1 MWWSMKSGGLAAQ
14 ATPVRGSGSE
24 VGGLLLSNDLGGL
37 LVDGKPELAIP
48 VHRVTVPGRVTRYL
62 NRPELVGRCMPT
74 NKRVTVLKAPGGFGK
89 TTLLSECCRVLAARG
104 VPVAW
109 LSLEDDD
116 AAALEIG
123 LVVAFQHA
131 GLDVLEPFRGD
142 RAGPRPP
149 YTRMAGLLL
158 ALEAAGGCVLA
169 LDELER
175 VTNPQSVALLNGLVR
190 AASRNVHL
198 ALACRKLPT
207 GLDIAEPVLAG
218 EAEIVTVEDLRFSRD
233 EIARYF
239 ASKLSRRELSTV
251 AAESA
256 GWPIALHVRRTAGAR
271 PVDARE
277 RVVRDVVDNWMESRL
292 WYDVADGDRE
302 LLLDAGL
309 FDWMDADLLDEV
321 LEGVDLMRRL
331 SDISGVRGLVE
342 VIRRGARKVWRLHP
356 LIREHCAEWRRRETP
371 ARYRSVHRRLAGALA
386 GRGET
391 VPAMRH
397 ALEAGDAA
405 LAGSIFSEAGGVRL
419 LLRVGADGLLAA
431 DRFVSDEVLA
441 LYPRLVQARVVA
453 LAMRGRMPEAR
464 RVFES
469 ASAGLVGGRGD
480 PDLEADRSLAWGV
493 LLHNGGASLA
503 SDGGARSLIAAATRI
518 ADTPG
523 MEPIVAGAMEYGLS
537 LVHGMKA
544 EFAAA
549 EDRGARARRLLGKRS
564 PILMA
569 ALDFQDGQVA
579 MAQGQVRNAEDWYR
593 RGLDRAKRLALR
605 IPGLASFGQ
614 CLVWELDLERN
625 RIHDDAASGRV
636 PHVLRHDSLQFAA
649 HAAATAVAAELMLRT
664 RGVDAALVVVD
675 EMWEAAYRAE
685 LATVLRCLVGLR
697 VALLAEAGRVGEAE
711 RQWRTAGLPSSD
723 EGCVDLVGQSWREM
737 EALSCARVRL
747 RTARGDFDDGRR
759 LVRRLDALA
768 SERGLRRTR
777 MRALALAMAIEVSAG
792 RTVASVRPVE
802 AFLGLYGET
811 DYAHP
816 LVREGEAATV
826 ALEAYLDRGAA
837 CSPHRV
843 AAEALH
849 AAARIGSALLV
860 PSLSARELQVLA
872 RLDSQTDR
880 EIGAT
885 IGLTVDGVRYHVKRL
900 FEKLDARDRHDAC
913 HRARALGIVLPEP
926 QRS

>member
-1 MWWSMKSGGLAAQ
+1 M
-14 ATPVRGSGSE
+14 
-24 VGGLLLSNDLGGL
+24 SNYLGGL
-37 LVDGKPELAIP
+37 LVDGKPELTIP
-48 VHRVTVPGRVTRYL
+48 VHRVTVPGRVTGYL

-109 LSLEDDD
+109 LSLEEDD
-116 AAALEIG
+116 AAALELG
-123 LVVAFQHA
+123 LVVAFQNA
-131 GLDVLEPFRGD
+131 GLDALEPFRGD
-142 RAGPRPP
+142 GVGPRPP
-149 YTRMAGLLL
+149 YTRMADLLL

-175 VTNPQSVALLNGLVR
+175 VKNPQSVALLNGLVR
-190 AASRNVHL
+190 AASRNLHL
-198 ALACRKLPT
+198 ALACRRLPT

-239 ASKLSRRELSTV
+239 KGNLSRRELSTV

-256 GWPIALHVRRTAGAR
+256 GWPIALRVRRPAR

-277 RVVRDVVDNWMESRL
+277 RVVRDVVDNWVESRL

-309 FDWMDADLLDEV
+309 FHWMDADLLDEV

-331 SDISGVRGLVE
+331 NNISGVRGLVE
-342 VIRRGARKVWRLHP
+342 VIRGGAHRVWRLHP
-356 LIREHCAEWRRRETP
+356 LIREHCAERRRRETP
-371 ARYRSVHRRLAGALA
+371 ARYRSIHRRLAGALA

-397 ALEAGDAA
+397 ALEAGDTA

-431 DRFVSDEVLA
+431 DRFVSDEALA
-441 LYPRLVQARVVA
+441 LYPRLVLARVVA
-453 LAMRGRMPEAR
+453 LATRGRIPEAR
-464 RVFES
+464 RMFES
-469 ASAGLVGGRGD
+469 ASAGLVDGGPD

-493 LLHNGGASLA
+493 LVHNGCASLA
-503 SDGGARSLIAAATRI
+503 SDSARSLTAATARI
-518 ADTPG
+518 ADMSG
-523 MEPIVAGAMEYGLS
+523 MEPIVAGAMEFGLS
-537 LVHGMKA
+537 LVHGLKA

-549 EDRGARARRLLGKRS
+549 HDRRARARRQLGERS
-564 PILMA
+564 PVLLA
-569 ALDFQDGQVA
+569 DLDFQDGQAA
-579 MAQGQVRNAEDWYR
+579 MAQGDVHSAEDWYR
-593 RGLDRAKRLALR
+593 RGLDRAKRLALHNPR
-605 IPGLASFGQ
+605 LASFGQ

-625 RIHDDAASGRV
+625 RIHNHAASGRV
-636 PHVLRHDSLQFAA
+636 PHVLRRDSLQFASYPT
-649 HAAATAVAAELMLRT
+649 ATAVASELVLQP

-711 RQWRTAGLPSSD
+711 RQWRTAGLPTSD
-723 EGCVDLVGQSWREM
+723 DGCLDLEGQSWREM
-737 EALSCARVRL
+737 EALSCARIRL

-759 LVRRLDALA
+759 LVRRLDALT

-792 RTVASVRPVE
+792 RTAAAARPVE

-816 LVREGEAATV
+816 LVREREAATV
-826 ALEAYLDRGAA
+826 ALEAYLDRAA
-837 CSPHRV
+837 CSPHRA

-849 AAARIGSALLV
+849 AAARTGSALLV

-872 RLDSQTDR
+872 RLESQTDR
-880 EIGAT
+880 EIGVT
-885 IGLTVDGVRYHVKRL
+885 IGLTVNGVRYHVKRL
-900 FEKLDARDRHDAC
+900 FEKLDARDRYDAC
-913 HRARALGIVLPEP
+913 HRARALGFVLREP
-926 QRS
+926 QVS